1 MKIRIITVG
10 IFGAAMSAF
19 LPFAS
24 AIAQEVQAS
33 DSGGALQERAFLRSL
48 VSMKKTLGR
57 TSVQVF
63 KMFLLCLTVA
73 YASFAGTLATAAAND
88 ETDVTIAENNE
99 ATSGASGEIDE
110 IVVTATKRSQSINS
124 VGMTITAAT
133 GDTLIERG
141 ITSTADLVRVTP
153 GLNYTPSPYQEP
165 VYVLR
170 GVGLY
175 ESGLASSPAVTVY
188 VDQIPLPSPVMT
200 EVSPL
205 DLERV
210 EVLYGPQG
218 TLFGQ
223 NSTGGAINY
232 VTAKPTSSFQ
242 SGANVTYERFNKT
255 SVDGFVSGPL
265 TESVDARLAVGS
277 ASGGAWQY
285 SQTRPGDQL
294 GDTRVFQGRLLLD
307 WHPSDRLKFEFGLS
321 GFYDNSDT
329 QAHQLVKAVP
339 PFPALA
345 SPQLLAA
352 PIAPNDPRAAD
363 WPAGIGLRSKDPFF
377 QISARTDYDFT
388 SDITLTALTSYQN
401 VKQDKLSD
409 LSGMDG
415 PTGAESLGGPSF
427 LARAVGSV
435 EAFNQEIRLLGK
447 QGPFIWTAGV
457 YFDYMH
463 IDDALLL
470 TTNDTNE
477 QPIPS
482 IPAFEFPAG
491 KTVTDVNDY
500 AIFGNLDY
508 QVNERFTAH
517 VGLRGTDSIRHANT
531 CAYDWNPSGDAAALS
546 NLFTTL
552 QEVFAS
558 VGAKTTPVV
567 AIAPGGCISLTPP
580 PDLSPSEVRNGL
592 NEKSLSWHGGLDY
605 KFDGGTLLYV
615 SASRGYKSG
624 IVSPTPASQT
634 TQFTPAK
641 QEKLDAFEVGF
652 KAPFFDRRAHLD
664 GSAFY
669 YAYTDK
675 QLRSRVLDPIFG
687 LLEELVNIPRSRVL
701 GLQSELTV
709 APVDGLNLSIAAT
722 YLDSKVT
729 SPFFTYNQAGAYGN
743 ISGANLPLTP
753 KVSVLA
759 DAQYERPVNGS
770 IKAFAGISLTH
781 HGSSNSTFDTAAVPA
796 PDFELNAYTLLDL
809 RAGIETA
816 GGAWRLTF
824 FGKNVTNKF
833 YAVDTFMGVDTLYR
847 DAGMPATYGV
857 TLNARWH

>member
-1 MKIRIITVG
+1 M
-10 IFGAAMSAF
+10 
-19 LPFAS
+19 L
-24 AIAQEVQAS
+24 
-33 DSGGALQERAFLRSL
+33 
-48 VSMKKTLGR
+48 
-57 TSVQVF
+57 
-63 KMFLLCLTVA
+63 LLCSTVA
-73 YASFAGTLATAAAND
+73 YAMLASALATATVND
-88 ETDVTIAENNE
+88 EIHVSIAENNE
-99 ATSGASGEIDE
+99 AAGATSAQDSDRGAPPSQISSAEIGE

-133 GDTLIERG
+133 GDTLVERG
-141 ITSTADLVRVTP
+141 ITSAADLVRVTP

-188 VDQIPLPSPVMT
+188 VDQIPLTSPIMT

-232 VTAKPTSSFQ
+232 VTAKPTSSYQ
-242 SGANVTYERFNKT
+242 SGANLTYERFNKI
-255 SVDGFVSGPL
+255 SADGFVSGKL
-265 TESVDARLAVGS
+265 TDNLNARLAVG
-277 ASGGAWQY
+277 AVSGGAWQY

-307 WHPSDRLKFEFGLS
+307 WHPSDRLAFELGVT

-329 QAHQLVKAVP
+329 HAHQLVKAVP
-339 PFPALA
+339 PFPTLA
-345 SPQLLAA
+345 SRQLLAA
-352 PIAPNDPRAAD
+352 PIASNDPRAAD

-377 QISARTDYDFT
+377 QISVRTDYNLT
-388 SDITLTALTSYQN
+388 SDITLTALTSYQD

-409 LSGMDG
+409 LSGIDG

-427 LARAVGSV
+427 LAHALGRV
-435 EAFNQEIRLLGK
+435 ESFNQEIRLLGK

-463 IDDALLL
+463 IDDALLF
-470 TTNDTNE
+470 TTNDTND

-482 IPAFEFPAG
+482 IGAFEFPAG
-491 KTVTDVNDY
+491 RTITNVDDY
-500 AIFGNLDY
+500 AVFGNLDF
-508 QVNERFTAH
+508 QLNEHFTAH
-517 VGLRGTDSIRHANT
+517 AGLRGTDSIRHANT
-531 CAYDWNPSGDAAALS
+531 CVYDWNPSGDAAALS

-552 QEVFAS
+552 QEVLAA
-558 VGAKTTPVV
+558 VGAKKTPVV

-580 PDLSPSEVRNGL
+580 PDLSPTEVRNGL
-592 NEKSLSWHGGLDY
+592 NEKSLSWHTGLDY

-624 IVSPTPASQT
+624 IISPTAASQT
-634 TQFTPAK
+634 TQFAPAK

-652 KAPFFDRRAHLD
+652 KAPFFDHRAHLD

-669 YAYTDK
+669 YSYTDK
-675 QLRSRVLDPIFG
+675 QLRSRVLDPTFG
-687 LLEELVNIPRSRVL
+687 LLEELVNVPRSRIL

-709 APVDGLNLSIAAT
+709 APVDGLNLSVAAT
-722 YLDSKVT
+722 YLDSKMT
-729 SPFFTYNQAGAYGN
+729 SSFLTYNQAGAHGD
-743 ISGANLPLTP
+743 IKGANLPLTP
-753 KVSVLA
+753 KISVVA
-759 DAQYERPVNGS
+759 DAQYGRSVSGS

-781 HGSSNSTFDTAAVPA
+781 HGSSNSTFDSPAVPA
-796 PDFELNAYTLLDL
+796 PDFALSAYTLLDL

-816 GGAWRLTF
+816 DGAWRLTF

-833 YAVDTFMGVDTLYR
+833 YAVDAFVAVDTLYR